1 MGSCCE
7 TQELSL
13 ALCDDLGEGMG
24 LRGGGSEG
32 SRYIC
37 IYPFQPK
44 LFYFILFYFIVKLY
58 IIVLVLPNIK
68 MNLPQVHNQN

>member
-24 LRGGGSEG
+24 GRERLRREG
-32 SRYIC
+32 VYLYVSRPTKIK
-37 IYPFQPK
+37 FK
-44 LFYFILFYFIVKLY
+44 NKILNK
-58 IIVLVLPNIK
+58 N
-68 MNLPQVHNQN
+68 